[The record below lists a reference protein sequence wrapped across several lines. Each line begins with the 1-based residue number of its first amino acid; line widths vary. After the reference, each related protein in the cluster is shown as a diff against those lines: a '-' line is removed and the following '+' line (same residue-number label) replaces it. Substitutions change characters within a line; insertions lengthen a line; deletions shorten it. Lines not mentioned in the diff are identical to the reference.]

1 MKTLLCSILFSYSI
15 VSIGQQ
21 SVVASGGDA
30 TGSSGSISYSVG
42 QIAYTHSPTGIL
54 NEGVQQPFE
63 IFITSIDD
71 SFYQFQLNL
80 YPNPTSRELIVEM
93 KNYIDGISASIY
105 DAEGRLIQEIN
116 LLSAVTSIS
125 VSDWA
130 AASYFIRLTDKG
142 GRSAGYQVV
151 KH

>member
-1 MKTLLCSILFSYSI
+1 MKSLLFTILLLFSI

-30 TGSSGSISYSVG
+30 TGSSGSISYSIG
-42 QIAYTHSPTGIL
+42 QIAYTHSPAGNL

-63 IFITSIDD
+63 IFITSVDD
-71 SFYQFQLNL
+71 SFNEFQLNL
-80 YPNPTSRELIVEM
+80 YPNPTSQELIIEM
-93 KNYIDGISASIY
+93 KNYTDGISASIY
-105 DAEGRLIQEIN
+105 DTECGLVHEID
-116 LLSAVTSIS
+116 LHSAVTSIQ

-130 AASYFIRLTDKG
+130 AASYFIRLTDKAG
-142 GRSAGYQVV
+142 HSAGYQVV

>member
-1 MKTLLCSILFSYSI
+1 MKTLLFSILFLFSI
-15 VSIGQQ
+15 VSMGQQ

-42 QIAYTHSPTGIL
+42 QIAYTHSPTGNL

-63 IFITSIDD
+63 IFITSVDD
-71 SFYQFQLNL
+71 SFYEFQLNL
-80 YPNPTSRELIVEM
+80 YPNPTSQELIVEM
-93 KNYIDGISASIY
+93 KNYSDGISASIY
-105 DAEGRLIQEIN
+105 DIEGRLIQEID
-116 LLSAVTSIS
+116 LLSAVTSIP
-125 VSDWA
+125 VSNWA
-130 AASYFIRLTDKG
+130 AASYFIRLTDKA